1 MSDELF
7 YSRVGK
13 IFTLIIQLAAILGG
27 LVSLAWLGGSLFLYW
42 QLDRPMWELASLVA
56 VSLFVFSWFC
66 VRESRRRGTVTPS
79 ADESWGESREEM
91 EAHLAEIEEGLSE
104 ARRGGEKKKKKKQ
117 IEELKE
123 ARKDMLS
130 QLKRLELEDKIEE
143 LERLRD
149 EASTAGRGSEAR
161 EYSKKIDK
169 HKARLIGPGDHIEDL
184 PGATRTFA
192 YGILATFILTFALI
206 PLFVSVSMIAV
217 TVGICFEWANGS
229 EWLRSPGWVAALIA
243 GSLVLACVGVR
254 LVSLAFS
261 PEASGSGK
269 ESLWSKRSA

>member
-13 IFTLIIQLAAILGG
+13 IFTLIIQLAVVLGG

-56 VSLFVFSWFC
+56 ASFFVFSWFC

-104 ARRGGEKKKKKKQ
+104 ARRGGKKKEKQ

-143 LERLRD
+143 LQRLRD

-161 EYSKKIDK
+161 E
-169 HKARLIGPGDHIEDL
+169 
-184 PGATRTFA
+184 
-192 YGILATFILTFALI
+192 
-206 PLFVSVSMIAV
+206 
-217 TVGICFEWANGS
+217 
-229 EWLRSPGWVAALIA
+229 
-243 GSLVLACVGVR
+243 
-254 LVSLAFS
+254 
-261 PEASGSGK
+261 
-269 ESLWSKRSA
+269 

>member
-1 MSDELF
+1 M
-7 YSRVGK
+7 
-13 IFTLIIQLAAILGG
+13 
-27 LVSLAWLGGSLFLYW
+27 GSEMCIR
-42 QLDRPMWELASLVA
+42 D
-56 VSLFVFSWFC
+56 
-66 VRESRRRGTVTPS
+66 RGTVTPS

-104 ARRGGEKKKKKKQ
+104 ARRGGEKKKKKQ

-169 HKARLIGPGDHIEDL
+169 HKARLKGPGDHIEDL

-229 EWLRSPGWVAALIA
+229 EWLRSPGWVAALFA

>member
-7 YSRVGK
+7 YSRVEK
-13 IFTLIIQLAAILGG
+13 IFTLIIQLAAVLGG

-91 EAHLAEIEEGLSE
+91 EAHLAESEERLSE
-104 ARRGGEKKKKKKQ
+104 ARRGGQKKKKKQ

-169 HKARLIGPGDHIEDL
+169 HKARLKGPGDHIEDL

-229 EWLRSPGWVAALIA
+229 EWLRSPGWVAALFA

>member
-1 MSDELF
+1 MSDKLF

-13 IFTLIIQLAAILGG
+13 IFTLIVQLAVVLGG

-56 VSLFVFSWFC
+56 VSLFVFSWLC

-79 ADESWGESREEM
+79 VDESWGESREDM

-104 ARRGGEKKKKKKQ
+104 ARRGGEKEMTQKL
-117 IEELKE
+117 EE
-123 ARKDMLS
+123 AREDVLS
-130 QLKRLELEDKIEE
+130 QLKGLKLEGKVEE
-143 LERLRD
+143 LQRLRD
-149 EASTAGRGSEAR
+149 EASAAGRGSEAR
-161 EYSKKIDK
+161 EYSKKIDR
-169 HKARLIGPGDHIEDL
+169 HKARLKGPGDHIEDM
-184 PGATRTFA
+184 PRATRIFA
-192 YGILATFILTFALI
+192 YGIMTTFILTFALI
-206 PLFVSVSMIAV
+206 PLFVSVLMIGV

-243 GSLVLACVGVR
+243 GSLVLAGVGVR
-254 LVSLAFS
+254 VVSLAFS

-269 ESLWSKRSA
+269 ESLWGERSK

>member
-7 YSRVGK
+7 YSRVEK

-104 ARRGGEKKKKKKQ
+104 ARRGGEKKKKKQ

-130 QLKRLELEDKIEE
+130 QLKRLDLEDKIEE
-143 LERLRD
+143 LERLGD

-169 HKARLIGPGDHIEDL
+169 HKARLKGPGDHIEDL
-184 PGATRTFA
+184 PGATRIFA
-192 YGILATFILTFALI
+192 YGLLATFILTFALI

-229 EWLRSPGWVAALIA
+229 EWLRSPGWVAALFA

-269 ESLWSKRSA
+269 ESLWGERSK

>member
-1 MSDELF
+1 MSDKLF
-7 YSRVGK
+7 YSRIGK
-13 IFTLIIQLAAILGG
+13 IFTLIVQLAVVLGG

-104 ARRGGEKKKKKKQ
+104 ARRGGEKKKKKQ

-161 EYSKKIDK
+161 EYSKKIDR
-169 HKARLIGPGDHIEDL
+169 HKARLKGPGDHIEDL

-229 EWLRSPGWVAALIA
+229 EWLRSPGWVAALFA

-269 ESLWSKRSA
+269 ESLWGERSK

>member
-7 YSRVGK
+7 YSRVEK

-104 ARRGGEKKKKKKQ
+104 ARRGGEKKKKKQ

-161 EYSKKIDK
+161 EYSKKIDR
-169 HKARLIGPGDHIEDL
+169 HKARLKGPGDHIEDM
-184 PGATRTFA
+184 PRATRIFA
-192 YGILATFILTFALI
+192 YGLLATFILTFALI
-206 PLFVSVSMIAV
+206 PLFVSVLMIGV

-229 EWLRSPGWVAALIA
+229 EWLRSPGWVAALFA

>member
-7 YSRVGK
+7 YSRVEK
-13 IFTLIIQLAAILGG
+13 IFTLIIQLAAVLGG

-104 ARRGGEKKKKKKQ
+104 ARRGGEKKKKKQ

-169 HKARLIGPGDHIEDL
+169 HKARLKGPGDHIEDL
-184 PGATRTFA
+184 PGATRIFA

-229 EWLRSPGWVAALIA
+229 EWLRSPGWVAALFA

-269 ESLWSKRSA
+269 ESLWGKRSA

>member
-1 MSDELF
+1 MSDKLF

-13 IFTLIIQLAAILGG
+13 IFTLIVQLAAVLGG

-104 ARRGGEKKKKKKQ
+104 ARRGGEKKKKKQ

-161 EYSKKIDK
+161 EYSKKIDR
-169 HKARLIGPGDHIEDL
+169 HKARLKGPGDHIEDM
-184 PGATRTFA
+184 PRATRIFA
-192 YGILATFILTFALI
+192 YGMLTTFILTIALI
-206 PLFVSVSMIAV
+206 PLFVSFLMIGV
-217 TVGICFEWANGS
+217 TVGICSAWADGS

-254 LVSLAFS
+254 VVSLAFS

-269 ESLWSKRSA
+269 ESLWGERSK

>member
-7 YSRVGK
+7 YSRVEK
-13 IFTLIIQLAAILGG
+13 IFTLIIQLAAVLGG

-104 ARRGGEKKKKKKQ
+104 ARRGGEKKKQ
-117 IEELKE
+117 IKELKE

-169 HKARLIGPGDHIEDL
+169 HKARLKGRGDHIEDL
-184 PGATRTFA
+184 PGATRIFA
-192 YGILATFILTFALI
+192 YGILASFILTFALI
-206 PLFVSVSMIAV
+206 PLLVSVSMIAV
-217 TVGICFEWANGS
+217 TVGICFDWANGS
-229 EWLRSPGWVAALIA
+229 EWLRSPGWVAALFA

>member
-7 YSRVGK
+7 YSRVEK

-161 EYSKKIDK
+161 EYSKKIDR
-169 HKARLIGPGDHIEDL
+169 HKARLKERGDLLEDL
-184 PGATRTFA
+184 PGATRIFA
-192 YGILATFILTFALI
+192 YGLLATFILTFALI

-229 EWLRSPGWVAALIA
+229 EWLRSPGWVAALFA

-269 ESLWSKRSA
+269 ESLWGERSK

>member
-1 MSDELF
+1 MSDKLF

-13 IFTLIIQLAAILGG
+13 IFTLIVQLAVVLGG

-56 VSLFVFSWFC
+56 VSFFVFSWFC

-79 ADESWGESREEM
+79 VDESWGESREEM

-104 ARRGGEKKKKKKQ
+104 ARRGGKKKEKQ

-161 EYSKKIDK
+161 EYSKKIDR
-169 HKARLIGPGDHIEDL
+169 HKARLKGPGDHIEDM
-184 PGATRTFA
+184 PRATRIFA
-192 YGILATFILTFALI
+192 YGMLTTFILTFALI
-206 PLFVSVSMIAV
+206 PLFVSVLMIGV

-243 GSLVLACVGVR
+243 GSLVLAGVGVR
-254 LVSLAFS
+254 VVSLAFS

-269 ESLWSKRSA
+269 ESLWGERSK

>member
-7 YSRVGK
+7 YSRVEK

-104 ARRGGEKKKKKKQ
+104 ARRGGEKKKKKQ

-130 QLKRLELEDKIEE
+130 QLKRLDLEDKIEE
-143 LERLRD
+143 LERLGD

-169 HKARLIGPGDHIEDL
+169 HKARLKERGDLLEDL
-184 PGATRTFA
+184 PGATRIFA
-192 YGILATFILTFALI
+192 YGLLATFILTFALI

-229 EWLRSPGWVAALIA
+229 EWLRSPGWVAALFA

>member
-7 YSRVGK
+7 FSRVGK
-13 IFTLIIQLAAILGG
+13 ITFFIIHLAVVLGG
-27 LVSLAWLGGSLFLYW
+27 LISLSWLGGSLFLYW

-66 VRESRRRGTVTPS
+66 VREFRRRGAVTPS

-104 ARRGGEKKKKKKQ
+104 ARRGGKKKKKQ

-123 ARKDMLS
+123 AREDMLS
-130 QLKRLELEDKIEE
+130 QLKRLELEGEIEE
-143 LERLRD
+143 LQRLRD

-169 HKARLIGPGDHIEDL
+169 HKARLKGPGDHIEDM
-184 PGATRTFA
+184 PRATRIFA
-192 YGILATFILTFALI
+192 YGIMTTFILSLALI
-206 PLFVSVSMIAV
+206 PLFVPVLMIAL
-217 TVGICFEWANGS
+217 TVGICSDWANGS

-254 LVSLAFS
+254 VVSLAFS

-269 ESLWSKRSA
+269 ESLWGERSK

>member
-7 YSRVGK
+7 YSRVEK
-13 IFTLIIQLAAILGG
+13 IFTLIVQLAVVLGG

-104 ARRGGEKKKKKKQ
+104 ARRGGEKKKKQ

-169 HKARLIGPGDHIEDL
+169 HKARLKGPGDHIEDL

-229 EWLRSPGWVAALIA
+229 EWLRSPGWVAALFA

>member
-1 MSDELF
+1 
-7 YSRVGK
+7 
-13 IFTLIIQLAAILGG
+13 
-27 LVSLAWLGGSLFLYW
+27 
-42 QLDRPMWELASLVA
+42 MWELARLVA

-91 EAHLAEIEEGLSE
+91 EAHLAESEQGLSE
-104 ARRGGEKKKKKKQ
+104 ARRGGEMNKKQ
-117 IEELKE
+117 IEERKE

-169 HKARLIGPGDHIEDL
+169 HKARLKGPGDHIEDL

-229 EWLRSPGWVAALIA
+229 EWLRSPGWVAALFA

-269 ESLWSKRSA
+269 ERLWGERSK